1 MVKMSIAEEFK
12 LKPIEP
18 RSNLNGISKTK
29 IKNARNN
36 TIIAPDISVDKLDE
50 ATEIWSELLSEEKG
64 VLQKSHLS
72 FLRNPQ
78 KSSPKK

>member
-1 MVKMSIAEEFK
+1 MSIAEEFK

-50 ATEIWSELLSEEKG
+50 ATEIWSELLSEEKK
-64 VLQKSHLS
+64 VWQKSHLS